1 MLSGTSEVEVIH
13 LWEKLVLFGDLVEHF
28 VGLNRWLQVSSQNLG
43 ENLQSFLCTPEPE
56 LSKCDEGPFLTC
68 RPGKNARRESIQL
81 RTLTVGLCM
90 CTLSSRG
97 GWLMYFIMAL

>member
-1 MLSGTSEVEVIH
+1 MEVIY
-13 LWEKLVLFGDLVEHF
+13 LWKKLVLFGDLIEHF
-28 VGLNRWLQVSSQNLG
+28 VSLDGWFQVSSQNLG
-43 ENLQSFLCTPEPE
+43 ENLKSFLCTSEP
-56 LSKCDEGPFLTC
+56 SGVFQCDEGSFLTC
-68 RPGKNARRESIQL
+68 RPGKNARSESIQL

>member
-1 MLSGTSEVEVIH
+1 MIY
-13 LWEKLVLFGDLVEHF
+13 LWKELVLFGDLIEHF
-28 VGLNRWLQVSSQNLG
+28 VSLNSWFQVSSQNLG
-43 ENLQSFLCTPEPE
+43 ENLKSFLRTPAP
-56 LSKCDEGPFLTC
+56 SVVFKCDEGSFLTC